1 MSEVKANLKAA
12 KKASKAARKFY
23 QKKRFILPVV
33 LFGIIVLVNMGGSDD
48 PKVVSDPGSTTTET
62 ATAKVT
68 EPTIKVTEPT
78 IKEFYAIAEAV
89 QSHGATVTVTKVV
102 KSNGSD
108 YDTPKSGNEY
118 VIVSV
123 SIENSGSSEISY
135 NPYDFKMQN
144 SKGQITDRAFAMAN
158 QDTALESG
166 SLAAGGS
173 IKGTLIFEQP
183 KDDKALVLKYNGN
196 IFAKDIQ
203 FKLN

>member
-48 PKVVSDPGSTTTET
+48 PKVVSNPGSTTTETATTET

-68 EPTIKVTEPT
+68 EPTIK
-78 IKEFYAIAEAV
+78 EFYAINEAV

-144 SKGQITDRAFAMAN
+144 SKGQITDGAFAMVN

-166 SLAAGGS
+166 SLATGGS

-183 KDDKALVLKYNGN
+183 KDDKSLVLKYNGN